1 MSPCFFPMMR
11 FRDGIFARPANDCG
25 VLLLATPPFSALS
38 MTFRFKIM
46 RPRFTSRGLTLRLRM
61 RTVSENGEM
70 GGRDVDPVGSPR
82 GSGRGK
88 GRRDIL

>member
-1 MSPCFFPMMR
+1 MMR

-25 VLLLATPPFSALS
+25 DLLLVTPLFSDLS
-38 MTFRFKIM
+38 MTFRFKII
-46 RPRFTSRGLTLRLRM
+46 RPRLTSRGLTLRLRM
-61 RTVSENGEM
+61 RTVSENGEI
-70 GGRDVDPVGSPR
+70 GGRDEDVDPVGSPR

>member
-1 MSPCFFPMMR
+1 MMR
-11 FRDGIFARPANDCG
+11 FRDGIFARPVDDCG
-25 VLLLATPPFSALS
+25 DLLLATPPFSDLS

-46 RPRFTSRGLTLRLRM
+46 RPRLTSRGFTLRLRM

-70 GGRDVDPVGSPR
+70 GGRDEYVDPVGSAR